1 MQALGVNIRK
11 IIKAKKMKVGTLA
24 EETGLSATYISGIL
38 NGKKTPS
45 VKVIEKIADV
55 LGVTMKELVLEQ
67 NDEGTTL
74 EDENK
79 KTLHSLENEA
89 KNCEADIS
97 VYEQEGKIG
106 IPSGIWD
113 FVTDL
118 DNMPYIAFAMYLK
131 ESGVPLASATEL
143 IAVLVKGL
151 ETRKNQ

>member
-1 MQALGVNIRK
+1 MQALGANIRK

-89 KNCEADIS
+89 EADIS

-118 DNMPYIAFAMYLK
+118 NNMPYIAFAMYLK